1 MASGKKDPS
10 QLNKSDSRTAGA
22 GRKFQLQELPMAATE
37 DEEDYPEENLVYIA
51 YGERGE
57 DVGFELSD
65 NIEEAVD
72 IYESMKEDGF
82 KVKLFQAQELE
93 IVDN

>member
-1 MASGKKDPS
+1 MADGKKNPA
-10 QLNKSDSRTAGA
+10 NKPKTGDGTAEKQ
-22 GRKFQLQELPMAATE
+22 KFQMQELPVVNGSGGE
-37 DEEDYPEENLVYIA
+37 YPEEELTYIA

-57 DVGFELSD
+57 DVAFELSE
-65 NIEEAVD
+65 NLEEAVE

>member
-1 MASGKKDPS
+1 MANGEKGPAGS
-10 QLNKSDSRTAGA
+10 QKSDSKNAGK
-22 GRKFQLQELPMAATE
+22 GSKFQMQELPMATPDDD
-37 DEEDYPEENLVYIA
+37 DEYPDENLTYIA

-57 DVGFELSD
+57 DVAFELSD
-65 NIEEAVD
+65 SIEEAVE

>member
-1 MASGKKDPS
+1 MASGNKKPI
-10 QLNKSDSRTAGA
+10 
-22 GRKFQLQELPMAATE
+22 QELPVVNDETE
-37 DEEDYPEENLVYIA
+37 EGEEYPDENLTYIA
-51 YGERGE
+51 YGERGD
-57 DVGFELSD
+57 DVAFELSD
-65 NIEEAVD
+65 NIEEAVE

>member
-1 MASGKKDPS
+1 MANQSSGQDET
-10 QLNKSDSRTAGA
+10 KSAPARTF
-22 GRKFQLQELPMAATE
+22 KELPMA
-37 DEEDYPEENLVYIA
+37 DEESEYPDEELTYIA

-57 DVGFELSD
+57 DVAFELSD
-65 NIEEAVD
+65 NIEEAVE

-93 IVDN
+93 IVDG

>member
-1 MASGKKDPS
+1 M
-10 QLNKSDSRTAGA
+10 
-22 GRKFQLQELPMAATE
+22 QELPMAKQE
-37 DEEDYPEENLVYIA
+37 PDEAYPEENLTYIA

-57 DVGFELSD
+57 DVAFELSD
-65 NIEEAVD
+65 SIEEAVE

>member
-1 MASGKKDPS
+1 MANENKQPSGKE
-10 QLNKSDSRTAGA
+10 G
-22 GRKFQLQELPMAATE
+22 KFKLQELPVVNEEE
-37 DEEDYPEENLVYIA
+37 DGEEDYPDENLTYIA

-57 DVGFELSD
+57 DVAFELSD
-65 NIEEAVD
+65 NIEEAVE

-82 KVKLFQAQELE
+82 TVKLYQAQELE

>member
-1 MASGKKDPS
+1 MANPSKDPD
-10 QLNKSDSRTAGA
+10 KTPFSDGKNA
-22 GRKFQLQELPMAATE
+22 GRSGAFPMQELPMAT
-37 DEEDYPEENLVYIA
+37 EEDDDSYPVENLTYIA

-57 DVGFELSD
+57 DVAFELSD
-65 NIEEAVD
+65 NIEEAVE
-72 IYESMKEDGF
+72 IFESMKEDGF